1 MKEFFESVKFKVL
14 VCVCAVLAGFILYAI
29 TNKGSSNFI
38 ETSLDFIVTPIRSA
52 SSYISNSVGN
62 FFEKYVQINRV
73 YEENETLREENANLK
88 QQIADLYS
96 FKHENEQLKDYLQ
109 IKELNPE
116 FEIEAASVIGNDPLD
131 SFGAF
136 TINKGSLYGIET
148 GDVVITKDGLVGMVS
163 QVNAISARVSTV
175 LDPTIQV
182 GAIVSE
188 TGDVG
193 IIKNTSSHAKN
204 EQTLL
209 TMLSRDTVTAT
220 GNFVVTSGMGGVFPK
235 GIIIGTVESTAL
247 DANGLSVNAVV
258 KPAVDIRDI
267 KNVVVIKSFLGQG
280 DASASSESGGE

>member
-38 ETSLDFIVTPIRSA
+38 ETTLDFIVTPIRSA
-52 SSYISNSVGN
+52 SSYISNSVGE

-73 YEENETLREENANLK
+73 YDENEKLREENANLK

-96 FKHENEQLKDYLQ
+96 YKHENEQLKDYLQ

-116 FEIEAASVIGNDPLD
+116 FEIEAASVVGNDPLD

-148 GDVVITKDGLVGMVS
+148 GDVVITKDGLVGVIS
-163 QVNAISARVSTV
+163 QVNAISARVSTI
-175 LDPTIQV
+175 LDPTVQV
-182 GAIVSE
+182 GATVSE

-193 IIKNTSSHAKN
+193 IIKNTSSYAKN
-204 EQTLL
+204 ERTLL
-209 TMLSRDTVTAT
+209 TMLSRDTETVS
-220 GNFVVTSGMGGVFPK
+220 GNYVVTSGMGGVFPR
-235 GIIIGTVESTAL
+235 GIIIGKVEATAL

-258 KPAVDIRDI
+258 IPSVDIRDI

-280 DASASSESGGE
+280 DVSASSESGGE

>member
-29 TNKGSSNFI
+29 TNKSSSNFI
-38 ETSLDFIVTPIRSA
+38 ETGLDFIVTPIRSA

-73 YEENETLREENANLK
+73 YEENEKLREENANLK

-109 IKELNPE
+109 IKELNPT

-148 GDVVITKDGLVGMVS
+148 GDIVITKDGLVGVIS
-163 QVNAISARVSTV
+163 QVNAISARVSTI

-182 GAIVSE
+182 GAIVSV

-209 TMLSRDTVTAT
+209 TMLSRETQATT

-235 GIIIGTVESTAL
+235 GIIIGTVESTSL

-280 DASASSESGGE
+280 DVSTSSENGGE

>member
-29 TNKGSSNFI
+29 TNRDSSNFI
-38 ETSLDFIVTPIRSA
+38 ETGLDFIVTPIRSA
-52 SSYISNSVGN
+52 SSYISDSIGN
-62 FFEKYVQINRV
+62 FFEKYIQINRV
-73 YEENETLREENANLK
+73 YQENENLREENATLK

-96 FKHENEQLKDYLQ
+96 YKHENEQLKDYLQ

-116 FEIEAASVIGNDPLD
+116 FEIEAGSVIGNDSLD

-148 GDVVITKDGLVGMVS
+148 GDVVITKDGLVGVVS
-163 QVNAISARVSTV
+163 QVNAISARVSTI

-182 GAIVSE
+182 GAIIAE

-204 EQTLL
+204 ERTLL
-209 TMLSRDTVTAT
+209 TMLSRDTETVM

-235 GIIIGTVESTAL
+235 GIIIGTVESTTL
-247 DANGLSVNAVV
+247 DANGLSVNAVI
-258 KPAVDIRDI
+258 KTAVDIRDI
-267 KNVVVIKSFLGQG
+267 KNVVIIKSFLGQG
-280 DASASSESGGE
+280 DVSTSSESGGE